1 MAAFSDPKQRQ
12 DYGLYKEAQAIFKAS
27 IEAIMKGDKDTF
39 LDIWYVSS
47 PSAAHPAPHVTLVGP
62 RQGAAPTQAR

>member
-39 LDIWYVSS
+39 LGIWYVSS
-47 PSAAHPAPHVTLVGP
+47 PSAARAAPRVTMDGL
-62 RQGAAPTQAR
+62 RQGTAPIRGR